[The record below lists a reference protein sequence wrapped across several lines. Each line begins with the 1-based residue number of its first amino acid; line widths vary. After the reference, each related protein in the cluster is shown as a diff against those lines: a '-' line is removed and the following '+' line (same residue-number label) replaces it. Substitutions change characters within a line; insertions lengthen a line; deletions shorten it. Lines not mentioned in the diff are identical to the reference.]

1 MTGGVENVLLQ
12 YGIAGVAIIGLV
24 YAVAKL
30 YAENTRLHERVYA
43 LQDARRQDA
52 VDTIDK
58 VAEPLAISGQAMQLI
73 FDKLADSK
81 RGAK

>member
-1 MTGGVENVLLQ
+1 MSGGVEAVLLQ
-12 YGIAGVAIIGLV
+12 YGIAGVVIIGLTV
-24 YAVAKL
+24 AVLKL
-30 YAENTRLHERVYA
+30 YSDNVKLQERIYA
-43 LQDARRQDA
+43 LQEARRQDA

-73 FDKLADSK
+73 FDKLATSK